1 MRANACRA
9 GVPYRSELE
18 AALARVEALS
28 SEAPPCAA
36 CAACAERR
44 RTIRTVVMLAIVA
57 TASIAGV
64 VAASLFLV
72 GFAMA
77 ATGTFSV
84 SCFGYAGLAAFFAT
98 SLYAVMIRRLTA

>member
-1 MRANACRA
+1 
-9 GVPYRSELE
+9 
-18 AALARVEALS
+18 
-28 SEAPPCAA
+28 
-36 CAACAERR
+36 
-44 RTIRTVVMLAIVA
+44 MLVLVA

-77 ATGTFSV
+77 ATGSASV

-98 SLYAVMIRRLTA
+98 SLYAIVARRVAL